1 MAEPTTYASYEEYVE
16 RTADASSAQGQ
27 VVSML
32 EDLSA
37 ELRAECGIA
46 DRGEL
51 GGDAGILARKLVIDA
66 ARKALVPP
74 SLEGIEGSLQ
84 GARQASFTANGF
96 SGSLTLANSTGS
108 AWFDSRSLARLKRLL
123 GRSQQIGFVYPS
135 YGGRR

>member
-1 MAEPTTYASYEEYVE
+1 MATSYATYDQYVE
-16 RTADASSAQGQ
+16 RTGDDSTDGER
-27 VVSML
+27 VESML

-46 DRGEL
+46 DAGEL
-51 GGDAGILARKLVIDA
+51 PGDAGILARKLVVDA

-74 SLEGIEGSLQ
+74 TLGGFEGDLT

-96 SGSLTLANSTGS
+96 SGSLTLSNSTGS

-123 GRSQQIGFVYPS
+123 GRSQRWGFIYP
-135 YGGRR
+135 YGG